1 MTLFLVMLGMALL
14 PQLPELI
21 EKFFRA
27 LVTPN
32 NESVAS
38 ITTSATP
45 DDVLITADDFGRST
59 GWPTPQEYNEA
70 IQNPAV
76 SFADTELQTGT
87 AEVNALGL
95 PKAISGAFASVYRIH
110 CAERDWAVKCFLS
123 PISDQAAR
131 YKQISLHLKKHKLR
145 CMINFEFIDRGIKI
159 RNQWFPI
166 LKMEWAD
173 GVPLNDYLSGVIR
186 HPQMLAVL
194 EKELLK
200 TMKMLGEAGIAHG
213 DLQHGNILV
222 SEGQIKLVDYDG
234 MYVPGMSG
242 MLSSELGHRNYQHPT
257 RAPHH
262 FGPYLDNF
270 SAWVIYSALVCLR
283 NEPEFWPV
291 FQGGDE
297 CLLLRQSDFKDPFS
311 SVALYSMEN
320 HPHSEVQACAEL
332 MRAFSKLPIER
343 VPVLS
348 LRTRAR
354 SGR

>member
-1 MTLFLVMLGMALL
+1 M
-14 PQLPELI
+14 
-21 EKFFRA
+21 FRA
-27 LVTPN
+27 LVTPPKQPVTALPGGGTSDSN
-32 NESVAS
+32 L
-38 ITTSATP
+38 ITTAEAGSPNA
-45 DDVLITADDFGRST
+45 
-59 GWPTPQEYNEA
+59 WPTPQEYNEA

-76 SFADTELQTGT
+76 AFSDAELQSGHP
-87 AEVNALGL
+87 ELNSLGL
-95 PKAISGAFASVYRIH
+95 PKPISGAFASVYRIH
-110 CAERDWAVKCFLS
+110 CAERDWAVKCFLH
-123 PISDQAAR
+123 PLSDQAAR
-131 YKQISLHLKKHKLR
+131 YQQISQHLKKHKLR
-145 CMINFEFIDRGIKI
+145 CMINFEFVEQGIRI
-159 RNQWFPI
+159 RNKWFPI

-186 HPQMLAVL
+186 YPNKIAAF

-200 TMKMLGEAGIAHG
+200 MMKSLSDAGIAHG

-234 MYVPGMSG
+234 MYVPSMNG

-270 SAWVIYSALVCLR
+270 SAWVIYSSLVCLR

-297 CLLLRQSDFKDPFS
+297 CLLLRQFDFRDPFS

-320 HPHSEVQACAEL
+320 HPSPEVQACSEL
-332 MRAFSKLPIER
+332 IRAFSKLAIER
-343 VPVLS
+343 IPILS

-354 SGR
+354 SSR